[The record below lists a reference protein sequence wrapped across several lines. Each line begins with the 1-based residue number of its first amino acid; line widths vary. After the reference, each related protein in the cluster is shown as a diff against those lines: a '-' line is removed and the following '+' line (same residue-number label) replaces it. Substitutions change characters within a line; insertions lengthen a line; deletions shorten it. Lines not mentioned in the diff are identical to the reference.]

1 MVIIGM
7 SSMMRLTTSTMRMTV
22 IVVTIM
28 AVMMRKVCW
37 IMELTVPL
45 RAISVVIVTLTTR
58 YSL

>member
-45 RAISVVIVTLTTR
+45 RAISVVIVTLTNR